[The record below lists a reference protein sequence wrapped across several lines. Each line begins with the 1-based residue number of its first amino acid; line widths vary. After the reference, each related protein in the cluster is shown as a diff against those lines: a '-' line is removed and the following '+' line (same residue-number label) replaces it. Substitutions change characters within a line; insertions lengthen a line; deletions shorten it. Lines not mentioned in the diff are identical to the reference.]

1 MEERAQGLRNRI
13 HQLEQQEAKIRDKK
27 FGTGTVG
34 CVVLLILLVIGFLCA
49 GLIGSIVVFVAYVI
63 IAFLIDL
70 LFFEKRRN
78 RKADSLRTSQI
89 LPASM
94 QLEECENRIE
104 RMYETKVIRFFQ
116 THFPPECQSIDALQF
131 FLDALQYGKAETEK
145 ELFNLWADEA
155 YRQQM
160 MQMQVEQI
168 RQTQQIAESQ
178 KQQSSAMEHQTRLMQ
193 QQLKQ
198 QKKLS
203 RQVRYGNVV
212 NTLDFLKEK

>member
-1 MEERAQGLRNRI
+1 ME
-13 HQLEQQEAKIRDKK
+13 LEEAKIRDKN

-34 CVVLLILLVIGFLCA
+34 CIVLLIMLVIGFLCA
-49 GLIGSIVVFVAYVI
+49 GLIGSIVVFIAYVI
-63 IAFLIDL
+63 LAFLIDL

-78 RKADSLRTSQI
+78 RKADSLRSNYI
-89 LPASM
+89 VPASM

-104 RMYETKVIRFFQ
+104 KMYKTKVIRFFQ
-116 THFPPECQSIDALQF
+116 THFPPECQSVDALQF

-145 ELFNLWADEA
+145 ELFILWADES

-160 MQMQVEQI
+160 MQMQAVQI
-168 RQTQQIAESQ
+168 RQTQQIAENQ
-178 KQQSSAMEHQTRLMQ
+178 KQQSSALEQQTRLMQ